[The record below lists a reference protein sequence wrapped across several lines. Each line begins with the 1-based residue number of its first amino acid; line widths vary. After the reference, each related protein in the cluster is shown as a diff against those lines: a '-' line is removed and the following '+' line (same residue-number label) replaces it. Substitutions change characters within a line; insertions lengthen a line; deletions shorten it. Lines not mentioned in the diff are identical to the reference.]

1 MTCSLLLMLHKV
13 KSKVL
18 WYFIYVYIINRTTLH
33 DRCEKYSRSETRAL
47 IKCFSTLEEKWG
59 ISKQPCNILYIS
71 VCVGVLSKVRHL
83 TDNLILVILYYS
95 LIYPFL
101 TYGDHVWG
109 LTFPS
114 FLTQLCSIQ
123 KKAVNNIF
131 FWTKIPFWAFV
142 QISQL
147 TWAQW
152 CHLITGIHF
161 CLSVVMRTVTSQF
174 QWIFQIYL
182 FCPFLLNKAIV

>member
-18 WYFIYVYIINRTTLH
+18 SIY
-33 DRCEKYSRSETRAL
+33 
-47 IKCFSTLEEKWG
+47 
-59 ISKQPCNILYIS
+59 LYIS

-83 TDNLILVILYYS
+83 IDNLILVILCYS

-182 FCPFLLNKAIV
+182 FVHSYSTRQSCKRNLYVASVNTIQYGICSLKFSGPQLWNSLPIGITNSNSYIWN